1 MSELLNVSEMT
12 VRRDLKELEKEDIVW
27 RTHGGAVF
35 VQTPNPEPPFDEK
48 RGAHLD
54 LKERIAEYAANR
66 FVRDDS
72 VIFLEGGTTV
82 TGMAGFL
89 GQYRDL
95 LIVTNGLYTASA
107 LKKIVSN

>member
-1 MSELLNVSEMT
+1 M
-12 VRRDLKELEKEDIVW
+12 
-27 RTHGGAVF
+27 
-35 VQTPNPEPPFDEK
+35 
-48 RGAHLD
+48 
-54 LKERIAEYAANR
+54 KERIAEYAANR